1 MNTSFQSQW
10 DQFYPN
16 KLPFSH
22 LLKHY
27 FPQYWFRIH
36 SLPESKRYANTPEE
50 YELLLN
56 RHNEIIT
63 DCFGENTSIFIVSG
77 HYFSQSSNDEYY
89 EPVFVLPPYL
99 VHAEKGINLKQV
111 NPEDFYEE
119 GEDYFFRPYSIETTW
134 QPNTHDE
141 LLKKIADDEVRAFML
156 SFEQNIIVAP
166 YDGGIDFI
174 IFDDVK
180 RQALRDKYKD
190 WLSPREDG
198 L

>member
-1 MNTSFQSQW
+1 MSNSFQSQW

-16 KLPFSH
+16 NLPISH

-27 FPQYWFRIH
+27 FPQSWFRIH
-36 SLPESKRYANTPEE
+36 SLPESKRYANTPAE

-56 RHNEIIT
+56 RQNEIIT
-63 DCFGENTSIFIVSG
+63 DCLGDDASIFIVSG
-77 HYFSQSSNDEYY
+77 HYFTFSRNIKAYDPAFILAYKFHLEQEINLTQANPEYY
-89 EPVFVLPPYL
+89 
-99 VHAEKGINLKQV
+99 
-111 NPEDFYEE
+111 D
-119 GEDYFFRPYSIETTW
+119 GEDKDHYFRPCSVKVAW
-134 QPNTHDE
+134 QANEHND
-141 LLKKIADDEVRAFML
+141 LLKKIADDEVRAFMI

-174 IFDDVK
+174 IFDKTK
-180 RQALRDKYKD
+180 RNALRDKYKD

>member
-1 MNTSFQSQW
+1 MQNSFQSQW
-10 DQFYPN
+10 DSQFPN
-16 KLPFSH
+16 KIPISQ

-27 FPQYWFRIH
+27 FPHSWLRIH
-36 SLPESKRYANTPEE
+36 SLPESKRYADTPAE

-63 DCFGENTSIFIVSG
+63 DCFGENSSIFIVSG
-77 HYFSQSSNDEYY
+77 HYFTFSRNIKAYD
-89 EPVFVLPPYL
+89 PAFILPYKFNL
-99 VHAEKGINLKQV
+99 EEEINLKQL
-111 NPEDFYEE
+111 NPEDYDDDEE
-119 GEDYFFRPYSIETTW
+119 DSFFRPYSIETTW
-134 QPNTHDE
+134 QTNQHNE
-141 LLKKIADDEVRAFML
+141 LLIKIADDEVRAFML

-174 IFDDVK
+174 IFNEAK
-180 RQALRDKYKD
+180 RNALRDKYKD